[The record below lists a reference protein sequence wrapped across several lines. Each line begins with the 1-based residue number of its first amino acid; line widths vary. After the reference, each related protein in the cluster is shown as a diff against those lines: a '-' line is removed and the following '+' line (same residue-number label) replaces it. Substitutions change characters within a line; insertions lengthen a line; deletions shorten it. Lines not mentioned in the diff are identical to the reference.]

1 MTDILRALDMITNL
15 GSAILNEEDLDTYLQ
30 SLASMSQ
37 TYSGTFVA
45 DENTCDIMRPLDPD
59 LTAILVEQSIAD
71 DASSAWQTQK
81 YYWDAWNTEVG
92 KNCRDDY
99 DVFVEY
105 SNKASQLNGFE
116 DTGAEWRSWYE
127 DPDFEADV
135 EGLLNDIKPFYDLMH
150 GYVRNRLA
158 DRYGDEYISRGS
170 DPIPAHVFGS
180 KSLAPFRQNY

>member
-1 MTDILRALDMITNL
+1 MITNL

-71 DASSAWQTQK
+71 DSSSAWQTQK

-92 KNCRDDY
+92 KN
-99 DVFVEY
+99 
-105 SNKASQLNGFE
+105 
-116 DTGAEWRSWYE
+116 
-127 DPDFEADV
+127 
-135 EGLLNDIKPFYDLMH
+135 
-150 GYVRNRLA
+150 
-158 DRYGDEYISRGS
+158 
-170 DPIPAHVFGS
+170 
-180 KSLAPFRQNY
+180 